1 MLRRYRGPMDLGP
14 LLPLLCVWLVVGV
27 ILSVVDLR
35 EHRLPNALT
44 LPMLIV
50 TPVGL
55 AVADLLD
62 SSPTA
67 AGAGWAGAGLGA
79 LLWLGVLGLLWLV
92 SRGRGIGLGDVK
104 LSPSL
109 GATLGWISLETALIG
124 LVMSFIAG
132 GLVSA
137 VLLLAKRVKR
147 QTAIPFGPFLLL
159 GSLVAVVIVR

>member
-1 MLRRYRGPMDLGP
+1 MDLGP

-55 AVADLLD
+55 AVADLLG

-132 GLVSA
+132 GLVSV

-159 GSLVAVVIVR
+159 GSLVAVVIVQ